1 MTITK
6 EIEKIFDD
14 EYCNELYKGNFL
26 YKRYS
31 EDFYMPP
38 FIINTRKF
46 LEEVSD
52 DVVKPL
58 TTYSSLTH
66 NSCYVDFYDEF
77 NNRLTFVFMTG
88 VVYFIGDANK
98 DAKTYNRAF
107 TEILNIFD
115 NVFPSN
121 ERIDQ
126 FIFKGE

>member
-26 YKRYS
+26 YKKYS
-31 EDFYMPP
+31 EDFYMPS
-38 FIINTRKF
+38 FIINTRRF
-46 LEEVSD
+46 LEELSD

-58 TTYSSLTH
+58 TTYSALTH

-77 NNRLTFVFMTG
+77 KNRLTFVFMSG

-98 DAKTYNRAF
+98 DAKSYNGAF
-107 TEILNIFD
+107 TEVLNIFD

-121 ERIDQ
+121 ERIKN